1 MVLISVM
8 FSPPLTTACLPTEQQ
23 GFDHPLEYSEG
34 NEGRENGTLEGL
46 AGRSYAAFRM
56 WTSENSSSRN
66 CPKSLVGL

>member
-34 NEGRENGTLEGL
+34 NEGRENGHPRGAIGAELCRVPYLDFGEL
-46 AGRSYAAFRM
+46 LFHSFR
-56 WTSENSSSRN
+56 
-66 CPKSLVGL
+66 

>member
-34 NEGRENGTLEGL
+34 NEGRENGPPRG
-46 AGRSYAAFRM
+46 
-56 WTSENSSSRN
+56 SSREES
-66 CPKSLVGL
+66 CRFPYVDFGEFFF